1 MKEACVQTQTQISKT
16 TTISFSFSKE
26 KISLRNCVLNPDSR
40 REKEKENVLS
50 VCPSLPLR
58 VSETLLKINRVVVV

>member
-16 TTISFSFSKE
+16 TTISFSFFE
-26 KISLRNCVLNPDSR
+26 RKISLRNCVLNPDSR

-50 VCPSLPLR
+50 VWSLFLFAK
-58 VSETLLKINRVVVV
+58 LHKINRVVVV

>member
-1 MKEACVQTQTQISKT
+1 MCTDTDANIENDDD
-16 TTISFSFSKE
+16 FLLFLKE

-58 VSETLLKINRVVVV
+58 VSETLHKINRVVVV